1 MCSLVSRASPP
12 TQPTRRTHRHL
23 EHDRRKHAGSA
34 RRHLHR
40 SSVPRGRAERN
51 PSIDCAMM
59 PCSPILVYDGP
70 CTLCN
75 RTVQWV
81 FDKDASERI
90 LYTSLQSN
98 WAQANVPPSLRTIE
112 SVLFFD
118 GTQWHVKSDAVLY
131 LLRELPR
138 PWRSFFELRII
149 PKALRNMGYN
159 LLAKFRYRLFGTGHC
174 ALLPKERVLV

>member
-1 MCSLVSRASPP
+1 
-12 TQPTRRTHRHL
+12 
-23 EHDRRKHAGSA
+23 
-34 RRHLHR
+34 
-40 SSVPRGRAERN
+40 
-51 PSIDCAMM
+51 MM
-59 PCSPILVYDGP
+59 PGTPTLVYDGP

-90 LYTSLQSN
+90 LFTSLQSN
-98 WAQANVPPSLRTIE
+98 WAQANVPPSLRTID

-118 GTQWHVKSDAVLY
+118 GTQWHAKSDAVLY

-138 PWRSFFELRII
+138 PWRSIYELRII
-149 PKALRNMGYN
+149 PRALRNVGYD

-174 ALLPKERVLV
+174 ALLPKARVLV

>member
-1 MCSLVSRASPP
+1 MCRFLSRASSLAQSAGPA
-12 TQPTRRTHRHL
+12 HRHL
-23 EHDRRKHAGSA
+23 EHDRRKYAGST

-40 SSVPRGRAERN
+40 SALPRRRTARN
-51 PSIDCAMM
+51 PSIDCSMIPSA
-59 PCSPILVYDGP
+59 PILVYDGP

-90 LYTSLQSN
+90 LFTSLQSN
-98 WAQANVPPSLRTIE
+98 WAQVNVPQSLRSID

-118 GTQWHVKSDAVLY
+118 GSQWHIKSDAVLY

-138 PWRSFFELRII
+138 PWHSFFKLRII
-149 PKALRNMGYN
+149 PGVLRNVGYD
-159 LLAKFRYRLFGTGHC
+159 LLARFRYRLFGTGHC
-174 ALLPKERVLV
+174 ALLPKERVLE

>member
-1 MCSLVSRASPP
+1 MLG
-12 TQPTRRTHRHL
+12 T
-23 EHDRRKHAGSA
+23 
-34 RRHLHR
+34 
-40 SSVPRGRAERN
+40 
-51 PSIDCAMM
+51 
-59 PCSPILVYDGP
+59 PILVFDGP

-90 LYTSLQSN
+90 LFTSLQSN
-98 WAQANVPPSLRTIE
+98 WAQANVPPSLRTID

-149 PKALRNMGYN
+149 PRALRNVGYDFLVKVRY
-159 LLAKFRYRLFGTGHC
+159 LLVGTRHC
-174 ALLPKERVLV
+174 ALLPKERVLE

>member
-1 MCSLVSRASPP
+1 
-12 TQPTRRTHRHL
+12 
-23 EHDRRKHAGSA
+23 
-34 RRHLHR
+34 
-40 SSVPRGRAERN
+40 
-51 PSIDCAMM
+51 MM
-59 PCSPILVYDGP
+59 PGTPILVYDGP

-90 LYTSLQSN
+90 LFTSLQSN
-98 WAQANVPPSLRTIE
+98 WAQANVPPALRTID

-149 PKALRNMGYN
+149 PRALRNVGYD